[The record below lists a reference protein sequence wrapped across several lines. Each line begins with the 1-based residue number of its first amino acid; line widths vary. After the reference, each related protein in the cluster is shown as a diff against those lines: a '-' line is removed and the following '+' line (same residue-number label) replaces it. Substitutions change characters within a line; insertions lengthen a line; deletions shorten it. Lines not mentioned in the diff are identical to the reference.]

1 MSENRRITRAVGVI
15 GIATLASRILGLV
28 RDIVIARF
36 FGAGT
41 ISDAF
46 FVAFRIP
53 NLLRRLFAEG
63 TLSMAFVPVFTD
75 YLVKDGKKEA
85 FKMAGAAAGMLS
97 LILAGIT
104 LIGIAAAPGLI
115 RVIAP
120 GFTGPQFTLT
130 VMLTRIMFPYII
142 CICLVALC
150 RGILNVL
157 GHFAAPALA
166 PVFLNVSIIVG
177 ALYIAPL
184 MPEPVYGLAAGVL
197 IGGVIQLGIQI
208 PILAQKGF
216 FSIPFPG
223 IWHPGITK
231 VGRLM
236 GPAVFGAAVY
246 QVNILVGTMLASL
259 LPKGSISY
267 LYYADRLVQFPL
279 GLFAI
284 SASVAVLPSL
294 SRQASAGDMHGLSD
308 TFTFSMNFIFF
319 ITTPAMF
326 GLILLREPIVAL
338 LSHGGAFNENSTR
351 MTAYALLFY
360 GVGLWAFSSVR
371 IVVSTFYAIQDT
383 VTPVR
388 TATISIIAN
397 IVLGIALMGPMGHG
411 GLALATSLA
420 SMLNFLLLAIELHA
434 RIKGLKWKKMIESA
448 ARSVLCSVFMG
459 VFLYWLLGLHYVNGQ
474 GPFYSQALHLAV
486 AISGG
491 ILVYGMSAFIFNK
504 NTLYTVISTLKRT

>member
-1 MSENRRITRAVGVI
+1 MNENKKITRAAGVI

-41 ISDAF
+41 VSDAF

-75 YLVKDGKKEA
+75 YMAKGGKKEA
-85 FKMAGAAAGMLS
+85 FKMAGATVRMLS
-97 LILAGIT
+97 LILVVIT
-104 LIGIAAAPGLI
+104 LIGITIAPGLI

-120 GFTGPQFTLT
+120 GFTGAQFTLT
-130 VMLTRIMFPYII
+130 VTLTRIMFPYII
-142 CICLVALC
+142 FICLVALC
-150 RGILNVL
+150 MGILNVL

-166 PVFLNVSIIVG
+166 PVFLNLSIITG
-177 ALYIAPL
+177 ALLLAPH
-184 MPEPVYGLAAGVL
+184 MRQPVYGLAAGVL
-197 IGGVIQLGIQI
+197 IGGVIQLALQL
-208 PILAQKGF
+208 PFLAQKGF
-216 FSIPFPG
+216 FLKNNAG
-223 IWHPGITK
+223 IWHPGIAK

-246 QVNILVGTMLASL
+246 QINILVGTMLASL

-284 SASVAVLPSL
+284 STSVAVLPSL
-294 SRQASAGDMHGLSD
+294 ARQATAGDKQGLSD
-308 TFTFSMNFIFF
+308 TFTFSMDFILF

-338 LSHGGAFNENSTR
+338 LFHGGAFDANSTR
-351 MTAYALLFY
+351 QTAYALLFY

-371 IVVSTFYAIQDT
+371 IVVSFFYAIQDT
-383 VTPVR
+383 VTPVK

-397 IVLGIALMGPMGHG
+397 IVLGIALMGPLGHG

-420 SMLNFLLLAIELHA
+420 SMLNFFLLAIELHS
-434 RIKGLKWKKMIESA
+434 RIRGLKWKKIIESA
-448 ARSVLCSVFMG
+448 ARSVICSIAMG
-459 VFLYWLLGLHYVNGQ
+459 AFLFWLIKSHHVSGQ
-474 GPFYSQALHLAV
+474 GPFFVQALQLAS
-486 AISGG
+486 AIFGG
-491 ILVYGMSAFIFNK
+491 VLVYGVSAFIFHK
-504 NTLYTVISTLKRT
+504 KALFSVFSTFKRT